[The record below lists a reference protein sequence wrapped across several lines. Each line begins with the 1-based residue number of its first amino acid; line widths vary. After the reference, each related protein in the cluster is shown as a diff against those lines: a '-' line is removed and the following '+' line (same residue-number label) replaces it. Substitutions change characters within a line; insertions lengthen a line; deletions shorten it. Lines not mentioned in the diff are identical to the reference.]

1 MGQASGF
8 GVFAQLRV
16 RNGVLSIPFDNRP
29 GVFSLTVAIN
39 LHSGLDINKNLSTPE
54 HSELSARMYVTS
66 F

>member
-8 GVFAQLRV
+8 EGFAQLRV

-39 LHSGLDINKNLSTPE
+39 LHSGQDINKNLSNQE
-54 HSELSARMYVTS
+54 HPELSAIMYATS